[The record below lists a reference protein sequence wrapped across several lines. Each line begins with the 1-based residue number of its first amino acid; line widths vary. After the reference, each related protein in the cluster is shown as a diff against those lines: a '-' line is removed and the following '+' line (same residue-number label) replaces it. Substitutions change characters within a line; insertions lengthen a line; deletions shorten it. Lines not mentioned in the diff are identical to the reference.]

1 MQLLKSKIALLLFTI
16 IILFILGE
24 VSIRIIAETDLDDNI
39 IFRDV
44 QFKPYKLPT
53 RETAK
58 KLRQYSINKKTSRL
72 LFDKELGWVPHSNF
86 VSLDNMYVYNKNGIR
101 SSSTV
106 ITPKDDVVKTIMFF
120 GDSYAH
126 GDEVDYS
133 GTIEYFL
140 QNIFKEQNVN
150 VRVLNFAVS
159 GYGMD
164 QSLLRWE
171 KVKDKFKPDLVIL
184 GIQFENVKRNINIIR
199 PLYSPVTEIPFTKP
213 RFVIQDNRLSLID
226 NPAKKINDI
235 TNILHDFNNWKLKK
249 HEGFYDSQDYQ
260 NSFFYNS
267 WLISFTASAIERISK
282 EHEYFVNGSESHD
295 ITIEIIKRF
304 KQSVEE
310 KGADFVAIH
319 LPVIDDFTVSY
330 LFSRV
335 FYNQDLIYETLL
347 DELKQNCDLIETYN
361 YLKDWSED
369 HSTSELFMVRHYSHT
384 ANKLIAKRI
393 YNYLNLNNKIF
404 SGK

>member
-1 MQLLKSKIALLLFTI
+1 MRSIKSKIALLLFTI
-16 IILFILGE
+16 FILFILGE
-24 VSIRIIAETDLDDNI
+24 VSIRILADTDLDNNI

-44 QFKPYKLPT
+44 QFKPYKLPK

-58 KLRQYSINKKTSRL
+58 KLQQYSMNKKNSRL
-72 LFDKELGWVPHSNF
+72 LFDKELGWIPHSNF
-86 VSLDNMYVYNKNGIR
+86 VSLDSMYIYNNDGIR
-101 SSSTV
+101 SA
-106 ITPKDDVVKTIMFF
+106 TPANTPSNNDVKTIMFF

-140 QNIFKEQNVN
+140 QNIFNKQNVN

-171 KVKDKFKPDLVIL
+171 KVKNKFKPDLVIF

-213 RFVIQDNRLSLID
+213 RFVIEGNRLSLID
-226 NPAKKINDI
+226 NPATKISDI
-235 TNILHDFNNWKLKK
+235 TNIFNVFNNWKSKK
-249 HEGFYDSQDYQ
+249 YEGFYDPEDYQ

-267 WLISFTASAIERISK
+267 WLISFTSSAIERILK

-304 KQSVEE
+304 KHSVEE
-310 KGADFVAIH
+310 EDANFVAVH
-319 LPVIDDFTVSY
+319 FPVIEDFTISH
-330 LFSRV
+330 LFSRI
-335 FYNQDLIYETLL
+335 FYNQDLIYENLL
-347 DELKQNCDLIETYN
+347 DELKQKCDLIETYN
-361 YLKDWSED
+361 YLKNWSD
-369 HSTSELFMVRHYSHT
+369 IHSTSELFMVRHYSPT

-393 YNYLNLNNKIF
+393 YNYLNLNYEIF